1 MKTDKTKELKE
12 KILEGLQ
19 SSYGLLEPVIQS
31 LKISREDIE
40 QLIDSDFDFKSKINS
55 ITEKSVDLAEKSL
68 LTAIKDGN
76 VQATTFFLK
85 AKGAKR
91 GYSDEVNDLK
101 NIKSDVMALLIETME
116 TKGECLKRFASMFK
130 VSASASEDFYKKVMI
145 ERQLISPNDRKKQEL
160 KNKSDLLSERFK
172 NGLLGEVEMYKKL
185 MEIHLR
191 DAELAEFPSERSR
204 ATDQAIQIQRRLEEI
219 EEREKRKKAEK
230 AIDVAVKVDALLLGC
245 SYDQILQNQNILLEI
260 KEFERELIEEVKEDE

>member
-1 MKTDKTKELKE
+1 MKKNEINDIKV
-12 KILEGLQ
+12 KILEQLERSLGLF
-19 SSYGLLEPVIQS
+19 EPVIQS
-31 LKISREDIE
+31 LKITREE
-40 QLIDSDFDFKSKINS
+40 LEELINSDDDFKKKVEA
-55 ITEKSVDLAEKSL
+55 ITEKSVDIAEKCLIEQIQSGS
-68 LTAIKDGN
+68 T
-76 VQATTFFLK
+76 QATTFFLK

-91 GYSDEVNDLK
+91 GYSDDVNDLK
-101 NIKSDVMALLIETME
+101 NIKSDVMALLIETMT
-116 TKGECLKRFASMFK
+116 TKGECLKRFSSIFK
-130 VSASASEDFYKKVMI
+130 VSASASEDFYLKVLI
-145 ERQLISPNDRKKQEL
+145 ERQLISPNERKKQEL

-172 NGLLGEVEMYKKL
+172 SGLLGEVEMYKKL

-245 SYDQILQNQNILLEI
+245 SYEMILENMNLIEDL
-260 KEFERELIEEVKEDE
+260 KEFEGELIEDSE